1 MHCSGPWGKKWHS
14 SYNYRHLSQT
24 AHILISASPLYGIM
38 VNFIAPCASVSSFV
52 KWGDNTGYL
61 PHRIV
66 GRIKWDK
73 AWKALENI
81 VSYQS

>member
-1 MHCSGPWGKKWHS
+1 M
-14 SYNYRHLSQT
+14 SQT
-24 AHILISASPLYGIM
+24 AHILISASSLYGIM
-38 VNFIAPCASVSSFV
+38 VNFIALCASVSSFV
-52 KWGDNTGYL
+52 KGGDNTGYL

-73 AWKALENI
+73 AWKALENV